1 LAPTPWKH
9 GGREAID
16 FAAQLGDNPAN
27 SSAAPAALQGGLM
40 SLTPTAPSEP
50 TVVETTALPRWVT
63 ILFAVAFALT
73 GYLLYA
79 NYEQREALRKS
90 QEDANKKTQAMIA
103 EMDKTNA
110 RIADLKGQLDVTS
123 QKLGLT
129 QDELARARGLAQS
142 LKAEQQKSD
151 AQLREQ
157 IGAVEADTTTKIG
170 QVTTQLS
177 GTQTDLNATKA
188 DLAATKTQMQSMKGD
203 LGVQS
208 GLIARNHDE
217 VEELKRLGERD
228 IFEFSLN
235 KSKKA
240 PDHVGPI
247 QVQLKKTDPKKY
259 KYTINVLADDKVI
272 EKKDRTVG
280 EPIQFYVHGVRAPY
294 EIVVFDVGKDQVKG
308 YLSTPKAAAAAP
320 PAGPTGQ

>member
-1 LAPTPWKH
+1 MSSTP
-9 GGREAID
+9 
-16 FAAQLGDNPAN
+16 
-27 SSAAPAALQGGLM
+27 S
-40 SLTPTAPSEP
+40 TPSETP
-50 TVVETTALPRWVT
+50 AVEAAALPRWVT
-63 ILFAVAFALT
+63 ILFVVAFALV

-79 NYEQREALRKS
+79 NYEQREALRKG
-90 QEDANKKTQAMIA
+90 QEDANRKTQAMVA
-103 EMDKTNA
+103 EIDKTNS

-142 LKAEQQKSD
+142 VKTEQQKSD

-157 IGAVEADTTTKIG
+157 IGAVQADTTAKFG
-170 QVTTQLS
+170 QMTTQLS

-188 DLAATKTQMQSMKGD
+188 DLAATKTQMQTMKGD

-235 KSKKA
+235 KSKKGLE
-240 PDHVGPI
+240 HVGPI

-259 KYTINVLADDKVI
+259 QYTLNVVADDKTI
-272 EKKDRTVG
+272 EKKDRTAG

-308 YLSTPKAAAAAP
+308 YLSTPKSAGAAP
-320 PAGPTGQ
+320 PPAPAGE